1 MWIKMRTTG
10 PARTIRPLT
19 KGGSLPRT
27 VDSRREAHAASRQ
40 KDSGGPNRLPAN
52 GRQAGDP
59 ATSDSLIDATSYN
72 GNVSLFLKNAI
83 VELISKSKV
92 RNDAGRHLPE
102 TQLPFPSRD
111 TNCDSSPST
120 FATEGNGRHDSEVAS
135 AASTKFPRWKRI
147 LDLVCI
153 FLTLPFWLP
162 LTILAMLWIKLVSP
176 GPIFYRQE
184 RIGYRKNSFMMFKFR
199 SMKVNVETRTH
210 EHHLERLIQG
220 DDPMTKLDASGDP
233 RLIPGGSIFRAA
245 GLDEL
250 PQIFNVLRGE
260 MSLVGPRPCTRHEF
274 ARYQTWQQ
282 ERVDAPPGLTGY
294 WQVNGKNKTTFSEMV
309 AMDIFYAKNMS
320 VWLDLKI
327 LFRTIPAIASQIIEA
342 RSRRGRGGVHTAL
355 RQTAPIADNFV
366 GPATKV

>member
-27 VDSRREAHAASRQ
+27 DDSRREAHAASRQ
-40 KDSGGPNRLPAN
+40 KDSDGPNRLPAN

-92 RNDAGRHLPE
+92 RSDAGKHLPE
-102 TQLPFPSRD
+102 TQVPFPSRD
-111 TNCDSSPST
+111 TNCDPSSST
-120 FATEGNGRHDSEVAS
+120 LATEGHHESEVAGEV
-135 AASTKFPRWKRI
+135 STKFPRWKRI

-153 FLTLPFWLP
+153 FLALPLWLP

-184 RIGYRKNSFMMFKFR
+184 RVGFRKNSFMMFKFR

-210 EHHLERLIQG
+210 EHHLERLIQADG
-220 DDPMTKLDASGDP
+220 PMTKLDASGDP

-274 ARYQTWQQ
+274 ARYQIWQQ
-282 ERVDAPPGLTGY
+282 ERLDAPPGLTGY

-309 AMDIFYAKNMS
+309 AMDIFYAKNVS
-320 VWLDLKI
+320 IWLDLRI

-342 RSRRGRGGVHTAL
+342 RSLRGREGAHIAL
-355 RQTAPIADNFV
+355 RQTAPMADNFA

>member
-10 PARTIRPLT
+10 PARATRLLT
-19 KGGSLPRT
+19 KGGSLPSRA
-27 VDSRREAHAASRQ
+27 DSKRELPATTAE
-40 KDSGGPNRLPAN
+40 SGSSSETNRLPTD
-52 GRQAGDP
+52 GREPAGP
-59 ATSDSLIDATSYN
+59 TRSDFIENASHNS
-72 GNVSLFLKNAI
+72 NVSLFLKNAI
-83 VELISKSKV
+83 VELISKSKA
-92 RNDAGRHLPE
+92 RNGSDDHSPEVPSSFANRGRNGD
-102 TQLPFPSRD
+102 Q
-111 TNCDSSPST
+111 SPSNCGH
-120 FATEGNGRHDSEVAS
+120 EGNGRNEIAGSDSAR
-135 AASTKFPRWKRI
+135 FPRWKRI

-153 FLTLPFWLP
+153 LLSLPLWLP

-210 EHHLERLIQG
+210 EYHLERLIQA

-233 RLIPGGSIFRAA
+233 RLIPGGFVFRAA

-282 ERVDAPPGLTGY
+282 ERLDAPPGLTGY

-320 VWLDLKI
+320 FWLDFRIILK
-327 LFRTIPAIASQIIEA
+327 TIPAIASQIIEA
-342 RSRRGRGGVHTAL
+342 RSLRGREGTSATLRETAH
-355 RQTAPIADNFV
+355 IADNFA